1 MGDFCWNIRKKYGDN
16 VKVFFEGVTIM
27 MRLDHFVV
35 HIDQDQTKLESLKD
49 KIVPIGFPFNPT
61 SGKRT
66 KGFQVANIWIGDQYL
81 ELIWLK
87 TKDGGGWRKEWVEKY
102 NRGLRGIFGLCLM
115 TDQLD
120 SLEKEL
126 RKRGVA
132 ASAPERITFGLLRK
146 SLPFRC
152 VYTPPI
158 PGADLQIFFLEMDS
172 QEKYEFM
179 RKYFMKPNAE
189 KNGITGIKEAVVRC
203 QFSEEAW
210 KYIRAIFPTLS
221 GDERMATYDMGKTK
235 LHFVQSDEVG
245 LKVELLAT
253 TTNEDLVNGS
263 FEIENVRVTS
273 ILVK

>member
-1 MGDFCWNIRKKYGDN
+1 M
-16 VKVFFEGVTIM
+16 T
-27 MRLDHFVV
+27 RLDHFVV
-35 HIDQDQTKLESLKD
+35 HIEQDQAKLESLKD
-49 KIVPIGFPFNPT
+49 KIVPLGFPFNPT

-81 ELIWLK
+81 ELVWLK

-120 SLEKEL
+120 SLRNEL
-126 RKRGVA
+126 LIRGVT
-132 ASAPERITFGLLRK
+132 ASAPERITFKMLFGLLKK
-146 SLPFRC
+146 SLPFRY
-152 VYTPPI
+152 VFTPPI
-158 PGADLQIFFLEMDS
+158 PGTDLQIFFLEMDS

-189 KNGITGIKEAVVRC
+189 KNGITGINEAVVHC
-203 QFSEEAW
+203 PFSEEAW

-221 GDERMATYDMGKTK
+221 GDEQMATHDMGETK
-235 LHFVQSDEVG
+235 LHFVQSDETG

>member
-1 MGDFCWNIRKKYGDN
+1 
-16 VKVFFEGVTIM
+16 M
-27 MRLDHFVV
+27 MCLDHFVV
-35 HIDQDQTKLESLKD
+35 HIDQDQTKLEFLKD

-81 ELIWLK
+81 ELVWLK
-87 TKDGGGWRKEWVEKY
+87 TKDGGGRRKEWVEKY
-102 NRGLRGIFGLCLM
+102 NQGLRGIFGLCLM

-120 SLEKEL
+120 LLEKEL

-132 ASAPERITFGLLRK
+132 ASAPERITFKMLFGLLKK

-158 PGADLQIFFLEMDS
+158 PGTDLQIFFLEMDS
-172 QEKYEFM
+172 QKKYEFM

-189 KNGITGIKEAVVRC
+189 KNGITGINEAVVHC
-203 QFSEEAW
+203 PFSEEAW

-221 GDERMATYDMGKTK
+221 GDEQMATHDMGETK
-235 LHFVQSDEVG
+235 LHFVQSDETG

-253 TTNEDLVNGS
+253 TTNEDLANKS